1 MVRIPGLAKT
11 IQEQNENCRGVR
23 CISPGQQGR
32 RLQCKSDETEVVIE
46 SECCGT
52 SRVCKKNIIDSGKTL
67 IDASSP
73 QDATEVLL
81 QQTQAIDVKHT
92 TLYTSCGIF
101 PFLPEN
107 MGGPKVATL
116 EDIQH
121 NITGSIDVGVEPKV
135 LYTSCGILPF
145 LPENLGGPKVAR
157 I

>member
-1 MVRIPGLAKT
+1 MARMSL
-11 IQEQNENCRGVR
+11 QEQNDNCRGVK
-23 CISPGQQGR
+23 CGSQ
-32 RLQCKSDETEVVIE
+32 QCKSDEREVVIE

-52 SRVCKKNIIDSGKTL
+52 TRVCKKNIIYGGKTFNN
-67 IDASSP
+67 ASSL
-73 QDATEVLL
+73 QDAAEVSL
-81 QQTQAIDVKHT
+81 QQTQAVDVEHT

-107 MGGPKVATL
+107 MGGPKVATQ
-116 EDIQH
+116 EDIQN
-121 NITGSIDVGVEPKV
+121 NITGSVDVGVEPKV